1 MYLCF
6 AGFKTRWG
14 FAAISGLHIL
24 PLWIYAMK
32 TSCLDSMFSMPIYM
46 QAAGLAL
53 LLAGRIICM
62 FVEVRFHL
70 ILNYN
75 FSCELSFFKESFTK
89 RMFIYI
95 LCFVLNKE
103 VLFTLFTS

>member
-1 MYLCF
+1 MNIVCVYLCF

-75 FSCELSFFKESFTK
+75 FSCELSFFHQRIFYKK
-89 RMFIYI
+89 NVYIYI
-95 LCFVLNKE
+95 YC
-103 VLFTLFTS
+103 VLF